1 VKKDP
6 EILIKSEII
15 KTISTVLSSFKEI
28 EIGYIFG
35 SFVEEEKFED
45 IDIGLVVSEEF
56 GPYEGMK
63 FAMRVGR
70 ELEKNIKPRYEV
82 DVKILNL
89 SPLDFQYQVIKKG
102 EPVFIR
108 NELKRV
114 RYEAEVLS
122 LYLDYEETSEWL
134 DREFLKRI

>member
-1 VKKDP
+1 MKKDP

>member
-1 VKKDP
+1 MKKDP

-35 SFVEEEKFED
+35 SFVEGEKFED

-108 NELKRV
+108 DELKRV